1 MQRTSVISLS
11 APLRY
16 RVLGIATLYS
26 MHAHV
31 RSLAGRF
38 CLNRLGENN
47 GFFSKNCASRRAF
60 SGVPLHHSLP

>member
-16 RVLGIATLYS
+16 RVLGIAALYS

-38 CLNRLGENN
+38 CLDRLDENN
-47 GFFSKNCASRRAF
+47 GFFSRNCASCRAL
-60 SGVPLHHSLP
+60 SGVPLHHGLP